1 MMRLKCV
8 LLLLLLSLG
17 SFTETYAQQVRKAIP
32 RDIFEALEGDVPGEG
47 RIVIKQSQEIKDLVG
62 GVSARFRG
70 VVGREGNTTLVQ
82 GYRIQL
88 YHGNSS
94 TSKAELERRAAVF
107 RRLAPEYGC
116 YTSYNAPFW
125 RLVAGDFT
133 DSETAQTARKKLAKT
148 MPAWFKECYVVRD
161 RVRVINHNQD
171 NDEL

>member
-8 LLLLLLSLG
+8 LLLLSFSLI
-17 SFTETYAQQVRKAIP
+17 SFADTYAQQVRKAIP

-47 RIVIKQSQEIKDLVG
+47 RIVIKQSQAIKDLVG
-62 GVSARFRG
+62 GVSSRFRG

-88 YHGNSS
+88 YHGNLS

-107 RRLAPEYGC
+107 RRLAPEYNC

-125 RLVAGDFT
+125 RLVAGDFI
-133 DSETAQTARKKLAKT
+133 DSSAAQTARKKLT
-148 MPAWFKECYVVRD
+148 QIMPSWFKECYVVRD
-161 RVRVINHNQD
+161 RVRIINYNQD
-171 NDEL
+171 NNE